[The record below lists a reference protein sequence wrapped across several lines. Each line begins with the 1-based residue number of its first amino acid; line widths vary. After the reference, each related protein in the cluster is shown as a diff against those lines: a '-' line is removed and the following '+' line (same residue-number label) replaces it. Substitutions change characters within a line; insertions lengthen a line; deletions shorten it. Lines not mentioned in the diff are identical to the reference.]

1 MDLVIEALDVYKTD
15 LHWFSSI
22 YKTTKYKTIITLP
35 STSVDFLHY
44 CVFDLISLSITFL
57 SFL

>member
-22 YKTTKYKTIITLP
+22 YKTTKYKTIII
-35 STSVDFLHY
+35 
-44 CVFDLISLSITFL
+44 FDLISLSITFL